1 MVMCTLGK
9 QTLPFLANGYV
20 IHHMNLSNHNY
31 HAQTWLWNVTV
42 YGILPLSMEEQN
54 DGMSK

>member
-1 MVMCTLGK
+1 MCTLGK

-42 YGILPLSMEEQN
+42 YGILPLSMEDMN